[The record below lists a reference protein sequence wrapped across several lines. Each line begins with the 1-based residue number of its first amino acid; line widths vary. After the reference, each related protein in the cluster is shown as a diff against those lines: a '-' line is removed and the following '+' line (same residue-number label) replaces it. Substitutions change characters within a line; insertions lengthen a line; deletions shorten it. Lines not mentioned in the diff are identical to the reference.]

1 MSKPEEVRGKV
12 AQRLRAAR
20 EMAGLSQG
28 QVAEMMDLHRPTI
41 SEIEAG
47 RRRVPSEELA
57 EFAKVYRVSTSWL
70 LGEESSG
77 GSEEDP
83 RVLFAA
89 RELAGLSE
97 DDLGRL
103 VKVIAAIRRRPGDG

>member
-1 MSKPEEVRGKV
+1 MSSSEAVRAEV
-12 AQRLRAAR
+12 AQRLRSAR

-28 QVAEMMDLHRPTI
+28 QVAEMMKLHRPTI

-47 RRRVPSEELA
+47 RRKVSSEELT
-57 EFAKVYRVSTSWL
+57 EFASIYRVSTSWV
-70 LGEESSG
+70 LGEKGPVGE
-77 GSEEDP
+77 EEDP

-97 DDLGRL
+97 ADLDRL
-103 VKVIAAIRRRPGDG
+103 FKVIAAIRRNPGDG